1 MFDIHR
7 VGSLE
12 LTSHRPVLI
21 MTLICMVWGP
31 SSMVFAA
38 DSSVDFQKN
47 VQPLLETYCYEC
59 HSGDEPNGDLDL
71 TKFASVA
78 DVTRDFQSWESV
90 IEQLQHGSMPP
101 ADERQPSERE
111 RQSAIQW
118 HQDFINSIEVR
129 PAQFKPRRL
138 SVIEYRNS
146 LQSVFGFS
154 LDVAIIEAE
163 QTVTERSLVVK
174 LLPTDPPGKSGFKN
188 DTHANPLSTV
198 VWDQYNFLIDAAVE
212 QLFSSSRRIEL
223 EAMIGPFN
231 LDQFSTAQAKSLL
244 NELVE
249 RAWRRPVPNEQ
260 MDKIHSRIQGRQGQ
274 ALVDV
279 VKLEIKTALMSP
291 QFIYRGL
298 LLTGTPGE
306 RQPVDEYELAER
318 LSYFVWGD
326 IPDEHLRTLAA
337 AGTLSDQKNL
347 SAELQRLLASP
358 KAHYLTEVFATEWL
372 SLSEIEHI
380 TDDVPRMVALQT
392 QSADFMNY
400 LFTEDRPLI
409 EFIDSEVAFINPHT
423 SNMYGRDA
431 RQMSKYSR
439 RKGIEREIVSNQK
452 ISLVDTKERGGIL
465 TMPGILAMNKGP
477 ILRGTWMLESILGE
491 ELPDPPANVGQVPPN
506 RGGENLSFRQRF
518 GEHRKNPT
526 CGICHNKIDPLGFAL
541 QRFDNQGKYI
551 KQTNSSDDTIDTSGQ
566 LPSGE
571 IFNNFEELKLI
582 LTTSQREAVIRNIVE
597 RTMAFALC
605 RQLTIIDRPAV
616 EEITNE
622 LKQSNGT
629 WQDLFLAVVN
639 SVPFRET
646 ILPELN

>member
-1 MFDIHR
+1 M
-7 VGSLE
+7 E

>member
-1 MFDIHR
+1 
-7 VGSLE
+7 
-12 LTSHRPVLI
+12 
-21 MTLICMVWGP
+21 MVWGP

-111 RQSAIQW
+111 RQSAIQL